1 LPPRRRGV
9 AFAVM
14 PRRALP
20 DITDID
26 PVELELEALAV
37 LEERLGRDAR
47 RLMQGERLSR
57 EGGRA

>member
-1 LPPRRRGV
+1 
-9 AFAVM
+9 M